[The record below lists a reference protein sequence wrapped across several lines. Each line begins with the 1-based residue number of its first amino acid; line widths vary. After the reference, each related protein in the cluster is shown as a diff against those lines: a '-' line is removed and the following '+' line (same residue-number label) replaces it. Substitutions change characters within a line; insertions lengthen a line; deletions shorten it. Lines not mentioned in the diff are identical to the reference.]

1 VKGINKIMTCTVTT
15 EPPFVYKETGEIAN
29 YEDQNEMTAT
39 FNWLESIGL
48 ELQKRD
54 GQHFS
59 EVDESIKKYL
69 GINEDKFVGIS
80 TKGIAP
86 NDDPNI
92 LRGDALPKIEQK
104 EPNIDLFKQDVSPS
118 EEETVIIPN

>member
-1 VKGINKIMTCTVTT
+1 MI
-15 EPPFVYKETGEIAN
+15 
-29 YEDQNEMTAT
+29 AT

-86 NDDPNI
+86 NDGPDI
-92 LRGDALPKIEQK
+92 LRGGDLPEIEQK
-104 EPNIDLFKQDVSPS
+104 EPNIDLFKQDASPS

>member
-1 VKGINKIMTCTVTT
+1 
-15 EPPFVYKETGEIAN
+15 
-29 YEDQNEMTAT
+29 MTAI

-59 EVDESIKKYL
+59 EVNESIKKYL

-80 TKGIAP
+80 TNGILP

-92 LRGDALPKIEQK
+92 LRGDTLPEIEQK
-104 EPNIDLFKQDVSPS
+104 EPISTYLNKIHPLQKKKQLSYQTKKSFRTKPYWRKS
-118 EEETVIIPN
+118 